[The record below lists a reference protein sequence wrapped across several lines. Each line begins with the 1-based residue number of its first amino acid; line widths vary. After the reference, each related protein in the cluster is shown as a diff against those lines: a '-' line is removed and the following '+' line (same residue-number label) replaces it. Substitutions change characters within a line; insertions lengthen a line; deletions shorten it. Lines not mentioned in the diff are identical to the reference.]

1 MSTPIAP
8 RMTTRWPCIVVTLL
22 CCLLAVATSASAEC
36 AWVLW
41 GRNTEFEPNKPMS
54 TGEWYVAS
62 AYESRSDCIEVL
74 KRHPKGDGKTLVVAL
89 NCLPDTMD
97 PRGPKGK

>member
-1 MSTPIAP
+1 MRAAIYA
-8 RMTTRWPCIVVTLL
+8 RI
-22 CCLLAVATSASAEC
+22 LLATLGLLALATSASAEC

-74 KRHPKGDGKTLVVAL
+74 KRHPKGDGKTLVVSL
-89 NCLPDTMD
+89 NCLPDTVD
-97 PRGPKGK
+97 PRGPKGGGR